1 MSALGVGDFIE
12 RVTEDSQDIE
22 SSMALFF
29 AVYALFICFTLIILM
44 NILIAMLSNR
54 YVDPDS
60 IFKKGK
66 VLPYSLPSVGPGAD
80 PDVKAVSHAGDFKP
94 STRR

>member
-12 RVTEDSQDIE
+12 RVTEDSADVE
-22 SSMALFF
+22 SSMGLFF

-54 YVDPDS
+54 YLRDLCLSTSAEQILS
-60 IFKKGK
+60 IN
-66 VLPYSLPSVGPGAD
+66 
-80 PDVKAVSHAGDFKP
+80 
-94 STRR
+94 RRQ

>member
-12 RVTEDSQDIE
+12 RVTEDSGDIE
-22 SSMALFF
+22 SSMGLFF

-54 YVDPDS
+54 
-60 IFKKGK
+60 
-66 VLPYSLPSVGPGAD
+66 
-80 PDVKAVSHAGDFKP
+80 
-94 STRR
+94 